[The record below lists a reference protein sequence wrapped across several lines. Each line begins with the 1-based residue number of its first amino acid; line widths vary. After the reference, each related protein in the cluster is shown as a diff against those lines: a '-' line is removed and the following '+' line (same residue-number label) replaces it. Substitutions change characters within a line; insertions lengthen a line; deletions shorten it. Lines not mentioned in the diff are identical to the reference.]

1 MKKVLVFLVAIGFI
15 LSAGA
20 GAYVSAS
27 GDDYR
32 QIPDPTFPVPR

>member
-27 GDDYR
+27 AEDYKG
-32 QIPDPTFPVPR
+32 IPDVTMPVPR